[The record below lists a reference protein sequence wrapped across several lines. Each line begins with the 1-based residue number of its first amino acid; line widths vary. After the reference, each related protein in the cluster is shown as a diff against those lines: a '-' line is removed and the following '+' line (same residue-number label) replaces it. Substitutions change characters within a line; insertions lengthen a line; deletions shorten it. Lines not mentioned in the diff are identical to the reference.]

1 MACGGKNLVASFPI
15 TLIILVAILSLML
28 SGLITTVYSGVIFAK
43 KHKGNNNNNNNN
55 NNNKNNNNVSDD
67 GNNNNSCIN
76 RNGVT
81 VIIGTRTYTKG
92 TPCDDDIVACPMSAS
107 ANAVCYGGDTLRGQS
122 GDDTLQGSTGDDS
135 LYGDDG
141 KDSLIGADGNDK
153 IYGGQGSDV
162 LFGGFGSDLLV
173 AGPGNDELYA
183 GPHDDV
189 LIGGPGADYFDCG
202 DGQDVILDFN
212 PAQGDT
218 HADNCEVILNHNPND
233 ISFVTQ
239 KGIVTSNIQSL
250 GIGTFRHPTD
260 IDKLGNIIRR

>member
-1 MACGGKNLVASFPI
+1 MLYVRSSPFLFILFDTLFVILLLLFLPKNFEELDIQAYALKQTSSEHNQ
-15 TLIILVAILSLML
+15 L
-28 SGLITTVYSGVIFAK
+28 
-43 KHKGNNNNNNNN
+43 N
-55 NNNKNNNNVSDD
+55 
-67 GNNNNSCIN
+67 
-76 RNGVT
+76 
-81 VIIGTRTYTKG
+81 VIIGRQNITRG
-92 TPCDDDIVACPMSAS
+92 TDQDDVIIACPNSVP
-107 ANAVCYGGDTLRGQS
+107 VCSQGDMLYGKR
-122 GDDTLQGSTGDDS
+122 GDDVLQGSIGDDS

-183 GPHDDV
+183 GPQDDV

-233 ISFVTQ
+233 IHFILQPDSSSATISGTLNTITAKNDAITNTTKSPDFAKASRLVAARQ
-239 KGIVTSNIQSL
+239 TSVPSTIKL
-250 GIGTFRHPTD
+250 IG
-260 IDKLGNIIRR
+260 